1 MKSNLFIK
9 ISLVYWIVQA
19 VLMFSI
25 TGFGSVPQL
34 LGIVLL
40 LLSILSLI
48 MNNANYDILFALFLI
63 LYSVCV
69 LIGGVLLMTFFRQ
82 EVYFQLIVI
91 LVIIYNFFLSI
102 KTFLISRN
110 RI

>member
-19 VLMFSI
+19 VLMFTV

-34 LGIVLL
+34 LGTVLL
-40 LLSILSLI
+40 LLSILSLV
-48 MNNANYDILFALFLI
+48 MKNTNYNILFALFLI
-63 LYSVCV
+63 LYSMCFLV
-69 LIGGVLLMTFFRQ
+69 GGVLLMIFFRQ
-82 EVYFQLIVI
+82 EVYFQLIII
-91 LVIIYNFFLSI
+91 LVVIYNFFLSI

>member
-19 VLMFSI
+19 VLMFTV

-34 LGIVLL
+34 LGTVLL
-40 LLSILSLI
+40 LLSILSLV
-48 MNNANYDILFALFLI
+48 MKNTNYNILFALFLI

-69 LIGGVLLMTFFRQ
+69 LVGGVLLMIFFRQ
-82 EVYFQLIVI
+82 EVYFQLIII
-91 LVIIYNFFLSI
+91 LVVIYNFFLSI

>member
-40 LLSILSLI
+40 LLSILSLM
-48 MNNANYDILFALFLI
+48 MNNANYDITICIVLNFVFLC
-63 LYSVCV
+63 CV
-69 LIGGVLLMTFFRQ
+69 LIGGVLLM
-82 EVYFQLIVI
+82 
-91 LVIIYNFFLSI
+91 NFL
-102 KTFLISRN
+102 
-110 RI
+110 

>member
-40 LLSILSLI
+40 LLSILSLM

-69 LIGGVLLMTFFRQ
+69 LIGGV
-82 EVYFQLIVI
+82 YFQLIII

>member
-19 VLMFSI
+19 VLLFFV

-48 MNNANYDILFALFLI
+48 MKNTNYNILFALFLI
-63 LYSVCV
+63 LYSTCFLV
-69 LIGGVLLMTFFRQ
+69 GGVLLMIFFRQ

-91 LVIIYNFFLSI
+91 SVLVCNFFLSI
-102 KTFLISRN
+102 KMFLISRN
-110 RI
+110 SI

>member
-19 VLMFSI
+19 VLMFTV

-34 LGIVLL
+34 LGTVLL
-40 LLSILSLI
+40 LLSILSLV
-48 MNNANYDILFALFLI
+48 MKNTNYNILFALFLI

-69 LIGGVLLMTFFRQ
+69 LVGGVLLMIFFRQ
-82 EVYFQLIVI
+82 EVYYQLIII
-91 LVIIYNFFLSI
+91 LVVIYNFFLSI

>member
-19 VLMFSI
+19 VLMFTV

-34 LGIVLL
+34 LGTVLL
-40 LLSILSLI
+40 LLSILSLV
-48 MNNANYDILFALFLI
+48 MKNTNYNILFALFLI
-63 LYSVCV
+63 LYSMCV
-69 LIGGVLLMTFFRQ
+69 LVGGVLLMIFFRQ
-82 EVYFQLIVI
+82 EVYFQLIII

>member
-69 LIGGVLLMTFFRQ
+69 LIGGV
-82 EVYFQLIVI
+82 YFQLIII